1 MQIENVLSIE
11 LIKQLK
17 SIARQ
22 PRVYV
27 ATHKIQDFVTPT
39 KDHGRRCVGGMRPKD
54 LSTSNLL
61 GVLEQATVFGIRSRV

>member
-1 MQIENVLSIE
+1 MQIQNVLSIE

-27 ATHKIQDFVTPT
+27 ATHKIQDFTTPT
-39 KDHGRRCVGGMRPKD
+39 KDHGRKCVGGNRPKD
-54 LSTSNLL
+54 LSKSNLL
-61 GVLEQATVFGIRSRV
+61 GALEQAAVFGVRSRI